1 LCDENV
7 ARIKEELGHYT
18 FKSASTTNGRFLPAR
33 LIDVGDEGS
42 SIHLIQTSERP
53 TEQSNHYAALSYCW
67 GTKEEAA
74 CQLRT
79 MSYNLQQH
87 LLDIPVDNMTLVMK
101 DMVKTARSLSI
112 RYVWIDALCII
123 QDDVDDW
130 SRESERM
137 GLIYANAFATICA
150 LSTSSCLESFLHRNS
165 AVRVPFCS
173 GVRADMHGMLNLR
186 YQPLRS
192 DLIDTKR
199 AYGLSFEVLDYLSGT
214 WDHRAWTYQEVQL
227 SPRVVKFGVSR
238 IYIEC
243 EDRVWTEP
251 EKLQWLS
258 EDRYSSFPW
267 GLDIYRR
274 TGDSQRFLNEWYGC
288 ANSYSS
294 RQISDER
301 DRLPALS
308 GLAKLMAEATGDEY
322 LAGLWKKGLLQG
334 LLWIRSMPPNKSDL
348 ERLSPS
354 LEQTYVGPSWSWI
367 NGYNDFQFFSSGKPK
382 LLGNNAAYEMEM
394 DLLSE
399 CQSIQAICTPE
410 APNLN
415 PYGRI
420 TAGKLIVSGKL
431 IRPCKEWTWTNFK
444 WKVTYDGYRALCD
457 VDWPLP
463 EGARFMEVDD
473 VCLLLIASSYG
484 TQPSY
489 DFCDEPVGEEPDL
502 TDHDDNDQLT
512 GERAGDYEISSNRN
526 AWGLILRPIDNGA
539 RLIRVGRF
547 RSGARQGGL
556 LLFANRPFEEVEVT

>member
-1 LCDENV
+1 V
-7 ARIKEELGHYT
+7 LGHST
-18 FKSASTTNGRFLPAR
+18 FDGASTSHARFLPTR

-42 SIHLIQTSERP
+42 SIHLIETYERP
-53 TEQSNHYAALSYCW
+53 VEQTNHYAALSYCW

-74 CQLRT
+74 RQLRT

-87 LLDIPVDNMTLVMK
+87 LLDIPVDTMTLVMK

-112 RYVWIDALCII
+112 RYVWIDALCIV
-123 QDDVDDW
+123 QDEVDDW

-137 GLIYANAFATICA
+137 GLIYANAFVTICA
-150 LSTSSCLESFLHRNS
+150 LSTSSCLESFLHRYS

-173 GVRADMHGMLNLR
+173 GVRADIHGMLNLR
-186 YQPLRS
+186 YHPLRS
-192 DLIDTKR
+192 DLTDTKR
-199 AYGLSFEVLDYLSGT
+199 AYDTPLEVLDYFSGT

-227 SPRVVKFGVSR
+227 SPRVIEFGVSH
-238 IYIEC
+238 IYIRC
-243 EDRVWTEP
+243 QDRFWTEP
-251 EKLQWLS
+251 GELHWLK

-267 GLDIYRR
+267 GLDRYRR
-274 TGDSQRFLNEWYGC
+274 TGDSQMFLNVWYSC
-288 ANSYSS
+288 ANSYSR
-294 RQISDER
+294 RQIGDER

-322 LAGLWKKGLLQG
+322 LAGLWKKGIMQG
-334 LLWIRSMPPNKSDL
+334 LLWARSVPLNKYDI

-367 NGYNDFQFFSSGKPK
+367 NGYDDFQFFSSESSKI
-382 LLGNNAAYEMEM
+382 LGNNAAYEMEM

-399 CQSIQAICTPE
+399 YQSIQAICTPE
-410 APNLN
+410 SPNLN

-420 TAGKLIVSGKL
+420 TAGKLTVSGKL
-431 IRPCKEWTWTNFK
+431 IRSCKEWTWTYLK

-463 EGARFMEVDD
+463 EGINSVKFDG

-484 TQPSY
+484 ANSDY
-489 DFCDEPVGEEPDL
+489 DLWDGLVGEEPDP

-512 GERAGDYEISSNRN
+512 GERAGDCEISSNRN
-526 AWGLILRPIDNGA
+526 AWGLLIQPIDNGA
-539 RLIRVGRF
+539 RYIRVGRF
-547 RSGARQGGL
+547 RSGATQGGL
-556 LLFANRPFEEVEVT
+556 LPFANRPFEEVEVI